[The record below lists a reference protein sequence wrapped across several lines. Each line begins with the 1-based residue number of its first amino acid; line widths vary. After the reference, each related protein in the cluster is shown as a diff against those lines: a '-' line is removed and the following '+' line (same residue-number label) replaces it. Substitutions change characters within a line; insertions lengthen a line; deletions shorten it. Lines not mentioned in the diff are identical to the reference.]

1 MKADSGYQDSEK
13 SDGSYQ
19 SDNSNEVFCF
29 CFTHMATP
37 SFEFYEQIVPSTNVN
52 YTMRVKC
59 LAQENIM

>member
-29 CFTHMATP
+29 CFTHTATH
-37 SFEFYEQIVPSTNVN
+37 SLEYYEKIVSSTNVN
-52 YTMRVKC
+52 
-59 LAQENIM
+59 